1 MKRPIIDINPLYA
14 IVIFSP
20 AFLYFL
26 CWLLPT
32 FDDWTYFTTPNYDF
46 GHEFTNRLMPIASYW
61 RPWDALLGYVLSLN
75 HALFPTLNH
84 IVVYLGHLMATI
96 TVFLIAGQ
104 LHFGRAGRH
113 VATLFFFLSPGMLGT
128 VLGIDSAN
136 QTYATAWGLASTCI
150 YLQADRPVNK
160 AAWIACV
167 TMALLSKENGIVYFV
182 IPPFIAWAFDRQPLR
197 TALRDILV
205 SLAFISIYFIVRTAL
220 TTEVVEIND
229 EYFDNSL
236 YRKAKNIAVFLGMTW
251 IPLDFVSLVY
261 PPSRSLPIVAVTF
274 LLGMPLLAAIFLTTR
289 KEWLSRPFLCLT
301 ACLFIAVS
309 PHLVTLFTSMHP
321 YAGLGFASLMLGY
334 LTGKSHNIRLINRLL
349 LPFIL
354 SCLFIDWHHWQ
365 KSYESGLTGQKMGK
379 EAVQKTGKRVDRV
392 FIINRETDEDFY
404 SSFCVTPYK
413 AFAWGYA
420 AVAATDYQWPTV
432 LSDTTIN
439 VHDQPSFDAQAIA
452 DQAIRQGY
460 QKVWLVHGDTIDI
473 IR

>member
-14 IVIFSP
+14 IVILSP

-46 GHEFTNRLMPIASYW
+46 GDDFTNRLKPMASYW

-84 IVVYLGHLMATI
+84 IVVYLGHLMSTI
-96 TVFLIAGQ
+96 CVFLIAGQ

-136 QTYATAWGLASTCI
+136 QAYATAWGLVSI
-150 YLQADRPVNK
+150 LVYLQADRPINK
-160 AAWIACV
+160 AAWTACV
-167 TMALLSKENGIVYFV
+167 IMSLLSKENGIVYFV

-197 TALRDILV
+197 ASLRDLAVSTAFVIL
-205 SLAFISIYFIVRTAL
+205 YFCVRTAL
-220 TTEVVEIND
+220 TTENVDIND
-229 EYFDNSL
+229 DYFDNSI
-236 YRKAKNIAVFLGMTW
+236 YCKSKNIAVFLGMTW

-261 PPSRSLPIVAVTF
+261 PPSRDLFIVTATF
-274 LLGMPLLAAIFLTTR
+274 LLGMPLTAAIFLTTR

-301 ACLFIAVS
+301 ACLFIAAS
-309 PHLVTLFTSMHP
+309 PHLLTLFTSMHP

-334 LTGKSHNIRLINRLL
+334 LTGKSSRQRLIGRLL

-354 SCLFIDWHHWQ
+354 SSLFTDWHHWQ
-365 KSYESGLTGQKMGK
+365 KSYESGLIGQKMGK
-379 EAVQKTGKRVDRV
+379 EAILKTGKRVERV
-392 FIINRETDEDFY
+392 FIINCETDEDFY
-404 SSFCVTPYK
+404 SSFCVTPFK

-420 AVAATDYQWPTV
+420 AIAATDYQWPTF
-432 LSDTTIN
+432 LRDTTIN
-439 VHDQPSFDAQAIA
+439 VHDQPSFDPQGIA
-452 DQAIRQGY
+452 DKAIRQGF
-460 QKVWLVHGDTIDI
+460 QKVWILHGDTVDV